1 MKKYIFL
8 FCAIIIF
15 LSSCATYINGK
26 RKLVDKREK
35 QKYKVV
41 MIGTHVWMVENLKF
55 AMEKS
60 WNYENND
67 SIGVIQGRL
76 YKWTAATN
84 ACPKCW
90 HLLSDYDWKTLES
103 SDKCI
108 IMRGIIRIMH
118 EGQSNQEC

>member
-1 MKKYIFL
+1 
-8 FCAIIIF
+8 
-15 LSSCATYINGK
+15 
-26 RKLVDKREK
+26 
-35 QKYKVV
+35 
-41 MIGTHVWMVENLKF
+41 
-55 AMEKS
+55 MEKS

-84 ACPKCW
+84 ACPKRW
-90 HLLSDYDWKTLES
+90 HLPSDDDWKTLES

-108 IMRGIIRIMH
+108 IMRGITRIMH